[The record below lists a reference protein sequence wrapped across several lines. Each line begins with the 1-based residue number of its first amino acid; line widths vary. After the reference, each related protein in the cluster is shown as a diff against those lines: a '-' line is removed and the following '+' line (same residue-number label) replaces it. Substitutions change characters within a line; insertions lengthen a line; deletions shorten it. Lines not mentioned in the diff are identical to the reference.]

1 MPASPSQLRA
11 AQRWTT
17 VLDGRELRRLRR
29 ARGLSQE
36 RLASRAGISLTA
48 VVRLE
53 RRPDAACRCRT
64 LARLAKALGEDPTA
78 LATTQPPADA
88 VRPSSPGPKV

>member
-1 MPASPSQLRA
+1 MPATPSQLPA

-17 VLDGRELRRLRR
+17 VLDGHELRRLRT
-29 ARGLSQE
+29 ALGLSQE
-36 RLASRAGISLTA
+36 RLAGRAGISLSA

-64 LARLAKALGEDPTA
+64 LARLAKALGETPAA
-78 LATTQPPADA
+78 LIASQPPAGSA
-88 VRPSSPGPKV
+88 RQSGPSPNG